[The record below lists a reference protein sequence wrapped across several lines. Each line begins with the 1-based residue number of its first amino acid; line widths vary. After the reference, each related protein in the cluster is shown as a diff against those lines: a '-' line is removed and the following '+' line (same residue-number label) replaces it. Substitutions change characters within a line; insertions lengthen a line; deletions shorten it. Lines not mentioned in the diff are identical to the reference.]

1 MRPLNRTAVFLSL
14 IAASGIHAA
23 PPANDQWANRIVISA
38 AQLSAGFSD
47 TQLSVMEATTD
58 DLTDP
63 FVGCE
68 VFSPQSRDGSV
79 WYELNIGPSD
89 TYVKLGGAGF
99 DSTMQ
104 IVTGSPGGFVPVVG
118 GCNDDG
124 GAIASALIDGIKL
137 AANTRYSI
145 MVARASPAVT
155 TATLNFSAR
164 LASVRRVNKTTD
176 SNDGDCTVTDCSIRE
191 AINASTGGAI
201 EIPAGNYVISLAGSG
216 EEANNS
222 GDFDINKG
230 LFLYGASAA
239 STIISATVTDR
250 LIDIDPAISPL
261 GPTVALNFLTL
272 KDGSSGFGIGGC
284 VRSSDPSIDPANDYL
299 VLNNVVLDNC
309 RSSLGGGALASPST
323 PLHVYESTI
332 KGSTAGSGGGGI
344 IFGRQAGVSLARG
357 LIERST
363 VSGNTSDSGF
373 SDGGGGIQGRGSLE
387 IQSSTISGNRA
398 KFNGGGVLITSA
410 NGRLT
415 MIDSTVHNNNSDFD
429 ALNGGNGG
437 GLRFDVASAS
447 ATTYVVRN
455 SVFADNRNNTIA
467 QDCHASSA
475 TNVITTSGNWFQA
488 PDSSCA
494 LPAPNNTI
502 NAPAGLGSLADN
514 GGPTQTVLPLASS
527 GLINPANAVTCLSF
541 DQRGIARPQGSSCDI
556 GAVEIAGPDVI
567 FANGFE

>member
-14 IAASGIHAA
+14 FAASGVHAA
-23 PPANDQWANRIVISA
+23 PPANDQWANRIVIST
-38 AQLSAGFSD
+38 AQLSAGFAN
-47 TQLSVMEATTD
+47 TQADMGEATTD
-58 DLTDP
+58 ASDP

-68 VFSPQSRDGSV
+68 ISNPDTIGNTV
-79 WYELNIGPSD
+79 WYELNIGASD
-89 TYVKLGGAGF
+89 TYVKLAGAGF
-99 DSTMQ
+99 DSTLQ
-104 IVTGSPGGFVPVVG
+104 IVTGSPGAFVPVVG

-124 GAIASALIDGIKL
+124 GALLSAAIDGIRL
-137 AANTRYSI
+137 SANTRYFV
-145 MVARASPAVT
+145 MVARPAPNING
-155 TATLNFSAR
+155 ATLSFSAG
-164 LASVRRVNKTTD
+164 LANIRRVTKTSD
-176 SNDGDCTVTDCSIRE
+176 SNDGDCSVADCSIRE

-230 LFLYGASAA
+230 LFLYGAGAA

-250 LIDIDPAISPL
+250 LIDIDPSIGAL

-272 KDGSSGFGIGGC
+272 KDGNSGFGIGGC
-284 VRSSDPSIDPANDYL
+284 VRSSDPTIDPANDYL

-332 KGSTAGSGGGGI
+332 KGSTAGSGGGGLV
-344 IFGRQAGVSLARG
+344 FGRQAGVSLARG

-363 VSGNTSDSGF
+363 ISGNTSDSGF
-373 SDGGGGIQGRGSLE
+373 SDGGGGIQGRGSLV

-415 MIDSTVHNNNSDFD
+415 MIDSTVHNNTSDFD

-447 ATTYVVRN
+447 AATYVLKN
-455 SVFADNRNNTIA
+455 SVFADNRNNTLA
-467 QDCHASSA
+467 QDCHSSSA
-475 TNVITTSGNWFQA
+475 TNVITTSGNWFQT

-502 NAPAGLGSLADN
+502 NAPAGLGTLADN
-514 GGPTQTVLPLASS
+514 GGPTQTVLPQASS
-527 GLINPANAVTCLSF
+527 GLINPANAVTCLSV
-541 DQRGIARPQGSSCDI
+541 DQRGVARPQGSACDI
-556 GAVEIAGPDVI
+556 GALEIAAGSDLI